1 MADMSRVQK
10 LASARKKL
18 KQFQKSKKPA
28 TVSTVKENILVT
40 STSDREIE
48 QTESFFDVAKKA
60 KCGDDSV
67 GKFENHC
74 SQNVYETAHIF
85 HELNNGG
92 HNDFE
97 HKYKYEASTLIL
109 PKESM
114 LKQDDVPVNSFLN
127 FECDEKSSNSNSSQS
142 NEATQVSILDKCDYS
157 LPTAAE
163 TSPFDNS
170 TQQPKLEF
178 SSPSSSTES
187 LRQISL
193 TLNGLMNESEQ
204 FLNGDEENLHYDN
217 KKELEQRNQEL
228 ASTFQHQKQITQ
240 QLSFEVQQLKNQNS
254 VLQTQFDKE
263 RQDSENRT
271 LKEISSLKE
280 QLQVHIQTIGI
291 LVAEKT
297 ELQSALSQSQRAAKQ
312 KTGIDFKLGEVEEL
326 DGRLK
331 ASRQRL
337 TDLDKELQNIR
348 SSRNQFE
355 NDSKK
360 YSKEVDRLK
369 LELYKLKKSCE
380 ENRNENSELV
390 QKLQIKSQDN
400 KKLDDELVEL
410 KKKLS
415 LSVLR
420 VQQLSSNYN
429 ADIQSQLEQLN
440 ETNIELESRVS
451 QYKESFQK
459 LSTERD
465 SLTEQYQ
472 QYIQQLN
479 QQIISVRDELDTTV
493 DECKKL
499 EKENNLLSSQKENV
513 NIGTGY
519 IDSEKAKEFTT
530 ENIKLVNDIKELEL
544 KNKQILEQLESQVQ
558 DNNQISQLMDEK
570 ENRLQELE
578 GTISRLQEEEVDK
591 GKLLDTIQSDKVAA
605 SRAMTQNK
613 QLKKQLEE
621 LQEGFVQMSNDKLE
635 LTEKMMSQQHM
646 GKELGEQILQQTEEI
661 HGLKQKLTEKN
672 QEMEALSKEIY
683 QHNQIND
690 RMRHF
695 EAQGQLSET
704 LQTELHQAQD
714 QISALTTQNNKL
726 RSMLTQQVQ
735 TPFPR
740 NDTEGDSESKKDS
753 LVASLSASVQQL
765 ELERDQLLR
774 QLEEQKANYYNVPEK
789 HEKLDSKPKLQG

>member
-92 HNDFE
+92 HND
-97 HKYKYEASTLIL
+97 
-109 PKESM
+109 
-114 LKQDDVPVNSFLN
+114 PVNSFLN